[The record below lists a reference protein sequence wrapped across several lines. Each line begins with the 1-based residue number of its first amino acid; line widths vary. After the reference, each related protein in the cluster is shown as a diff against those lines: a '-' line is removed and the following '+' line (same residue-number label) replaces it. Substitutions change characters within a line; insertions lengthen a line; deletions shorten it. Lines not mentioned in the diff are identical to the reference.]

1 MARNA
6 LNVGIE
12 YCRSL
17 QTWAYHHLSGP
28 ATRSPAYHGRGS
40 TVNNALTYFVILR
53 TRPAHEISPVIAIK
67 GRTFTP
73 AATVRASTT
82 VLTWHCPLSPAVI
95 PVWGSPYLET
105 PLAASAQVISGQC
118 ACILALDLWIGRSTA
133 STSRFRPDV
142 SRPPVSS
149 PGPFRNRQLHIYDG
163 W

>member
-1 MARNA
+1 M
-6 LNVGIE
+6 
-12 YCRSL
+12 
-17 QTWAYHHLSGP
+17 
-28 ATRSPAYHGRGS
+28 
-40 TVNNALTYFVILR
+40 ILR
-53 TRPAHEISPVIAIK
+53 TRPAHKISPVIAIK

-118 ACILALDLWIGRSTA
+118 ACILALDLRIGRSTA

-163 W
+163 WSVHNSPNDEYMPISFFRSAVSPFALQSSGPDDVKLRC